1 MRMRVGWAGWLY
13 WLCLPLASLAPL
25 LAEGDARLA
34 EAARMQNGKEL
45 RVLLRQGADVNAVE
59 ADGATALHW
68 AAHWDD
74 LNTAQSLIDA
84 GAKVNARNE
93 LGMTPLL
100 VACANGS
107 APMIEK
113 LLRAGADANI
123 AAPDGETALMMAART
138 STPGAIEALLAHGAK
153 VNARENSRGQTALMW
168 AVAEHRPDIVRVL
181 LAQGADV
188 NARSLVT
195 QELIYRENPD
205 PGDEN
210 NAKGQPH
217 PTGEM
222 ILRGGSTPLLFAAR
236 AGDIQCAKL
245 LLSAGANVND
255 TAADGT
261 SVLVTAAFSD
271 HGDFAAFL
279 LDHGADVNAAGSG
292 YTALHI
298 AALTHNR
305 ELVKTLVAHHA
316 DLNARLTKG
325 TPVRRFEE
333 DVVLPQSLAGATPF
347 LVAAHFA
354 EADVMQDL
362 ASAGADTRLVTANGT
377 TPLMAAIAP
386 DRRSLAL
393 RGVRGR
399 KGPNPALEVVQLAL
413 QLGGD
418 VNATNGN
425 GDTALH
431 IAALKGSNAIV
442 QLLVDKGARLD
453 ARNKLGQT
461 PLGVTQSA
469 TLSDSGRL
477 RLRST
482 AELLRKLQSTR

>member
-1 MRMRVGWAGWLY
+1 MRIRGEWAGWLF
-13 WLCLPLASLAPL
+13 LSVVSLAPL

-34 EAARMQNGKEL
+34 RAARMQNDKEL
-45 RVLLRQGADVNAVE
+45 RVLLRQGVDVNAPE
-59 ADGATALHW
+59 PDGATALHW

-74 LNTAQSLIDA
+74 LNAAQSLIEA

-107 APMIEK
+107 AQMIEK
-113 LLRAGADANI
+113 LLAARADANI
-123 AAPDGETALMMAART
+123 PAPDGETALMMAART
-138 STPGAIEALLAHGAK
+138 TTPDAIEALVAHGANVK
-153 VNARENSRGQTALMW
+153 ARENSRRQTALMW
-168 AVAEHRPDIVRVL
+168 AVAERRPDIARVL
-181 LAQGADV
+181 IAHGADV

-210 NAKGQPH
+210 AAKGQPH
-217 PTGEM
+217 PAGEM
-222 ILRGGSTPLLFAAR
+222 MERGGSTPLLFAAR
-236 AGDIQCAKL
+236 AGDIECAKL
-245 LLSAGANVND
+245 LLAAGANVND

-261 SVLVTAAFSD
+261 SGLVMAAFSD
-271 HGDFAAFL
+271 QSDFAAFL
-279 LDHGADVNAAGSG
+279 LDHGADPNAAGAG

-298 AALTHNR
+298 VALTHNR
-305 ELVKTLVAHHA
+305 ELLKALVAHSA

-325 TPVRRFEE
+325 TPVRRFE
-333 DVVLPQSLAGATPF
+333 DDLVLPQSLAGATPF

-354 EADVMQDL
+354 EADIMRDL
-362 ASAGADTRLVTANGT
+362 ASAGADTRLATTNGT

-393 RGVRGR
+393 RGVRTR
-399 KGPNPALEVVQLAL
+399 KAASPALEAVQLAL

-418 VNATNGN
+418 VNATNGK

-431 IAALKGSNAIV
+431 VAAVKGSNAIV
-442 QLLVDKGARLD
+442 QLLADKGARLD
-453 ARNKLGQT
+453 VRNKLGQT
-461 PLGVTQSA
+461 PLGATQSA
-469 TLSDSGRL
+469 TLSDSTRL
-477 RLRST
+477 RLKST
-482 AELLRKLQSTR
+482 AELLRKLGGAQ

>member
-1 MRMRVGWAGWLY
+1 MRIRAEWVGC
-13 WLCLPLASLAPL
+13 LCLPLVSLAPL
-25 LAEGDARLA
+25 AAEGGARLA
-34 EAARMQNGKEL
+34 QAARLQNDKEL
-45 RVLLRQGADVNAVE
+45 RVLLRQGVDVNAPE
-59 ADGATALHW
+59 PDGATALHW

-74 LNTAQSLIDA
+74 LNAAQSLIGA

-93 LGMTPLL
+93 LGITPLL

-113 LLRAGADANI
+113 LLAAGADPNI
-123 AAPDGETALMMAART
+123 PAPDGETALMMAART
-138 STPGAIEALLAHGAK
+138 SNPDAMEALVAHGAN
-153 VNARENSRGQTALMW
+153 VNARENSRRQTALMW
-168 AVAEHRPDIVRVL
+168 AVAERRPDIARVL
-181 LAQGADV
+181 IAHGGDL
-188 NARSLVT
+188 NARSAVT

-210 NAKGQPH
+210 AAKGQPH

-222 ILRGGSTPLLFAAR
+222 IARGGSTPLLFAAR
-236 AGDIQCAKL
+236 AGDIECAKL
-245 LLSAGANVND
+245 LLAAGANVND

-261 SVLVTAAFSD
+261 SVLVMAAYSD

-279 LDHGADVNAAGSG
+279 LDRGADPNAAGAG

-298 AALTHNR
+298 AVLTHNR
-305 ELVKTLVAHHA
+305 ELVKALVAHGA
-316 DLNARLTKG
+316 DRNARLTKG
-325 TPVRRFEE
+325 TQVRRFED

-354 EADVMQDL
+354 EVDIMRDL
-362 ASAGADTRLVTANGT
+362 ASAGADTRLATTNGT

-393 RGVRGR
+393 RGVRTR
-399 KGPNPALEVVQLAL
+399 KAASPALEAVQLAL

-431 IAALKGSNAIV
+431 IAAAKGSNAIV

-461 PLGVTQSA
+461 PIDLTQSA
-469 TLSDSGRL
+469 TLTDSARVRL
-477 RLRST
+477 KST
-482 AELLRKLQSTR
+482 AELLRKLAAAR